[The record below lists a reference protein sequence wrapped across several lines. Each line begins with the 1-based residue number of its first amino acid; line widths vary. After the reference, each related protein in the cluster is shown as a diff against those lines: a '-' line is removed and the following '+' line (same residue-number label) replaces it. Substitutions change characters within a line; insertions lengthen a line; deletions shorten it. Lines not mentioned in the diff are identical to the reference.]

1 VIADIT
7 MSLDGFV
14 TGPGADLD
22 HGLGLDAEG
31 LHAWALG
38 SEDPIDRDELKRL
51 TADTGAVVM
60 GRKTF
65 DTVDSPGGWNEDM
78 GYGAD
83 QDGRPPF
90 FVVTSTRPE
99 LVRLAASHDFTFVLD
114 GPVAAVDAAR
124 EAAGSGNVYVMGGG
138 SLIASCLAL
147 GVLDVLQLHVSPE
160 LLGGGTPLF
169 TGVGRHR
176 LVRTDARL
184 SATATHL
191 TYQIRHDHHG

>member
-1 VIADIT
+1 
-7 MSLDGFV
+7 
-14 TGPGADLD
+14 
-22 HGLGLDAEG
+22 
-31 LHAWALG
+31 
-38 SEDPIDRDELKRL
+38 
-51 TADTGAVVM
+51 M

-65 DTVDSPGGWNEDM
+65 DTVDSPGGWSEDL

-99 LVRLAASHDFTFVLD
+99 HVRLAASHDFTFVLD

-124 EAAGSGNVYVMGGG
+124 QAAGSGNVYVMGGG

-147 GVLDVLQLHVSPE
+147 GLLDVLQLHVSPE
-160 LLGGGTPLF
+160 LLGDGTPLF
-169 TGVGRHR
+169 AGVGRHR
-176 LVRTDARL
+176 LVRPDARL

-191 TYQIRHDHHG
+191 TYELRR